1 MDIVSEVNTIWLHHN
16 MLRYWFS
23 ARDNPTQ
30 SWPLLRCQLIAI
42 IKKTPYWARIEFR
55 KDIKSFLK
63 TFKEVDNL
71 DIKTEAFAV
80 KDLLRRGFRFTSY

>member
-1 MDIVSEVNTIWLHHN
+1 MDIVSELNTIWLHYN
-16 MLRYWFS
+16 MICYWFA

-30 SWPLLRCQLIAI
+30 SWPLLRCQLIAV
-42 IKKTPYWARIEFR
+42 IKKIPYWARIEFR

-63 TFKEVDNL
+63 KFKEVDNL

-80 KDLLRRGFRFTSY
+80 TDLLRRGFHFTSY